1 MSGPVLVLNT
11 TTKRET
17 GRKAQLGNISAAKT
31 VADVVR
37 TSLGPKAMLKMIL
50 SMSGSIVLTSDGN
63 AILRELDVTH
73 PSAKAMI
80 DLSRAQDEEVGD
92 GTTSVIILA
101 GEILAVAE
109 PWLLKGLHPRVIIA
123 GFTRALND
131 ALAHL
136 KANAVTVDLNNRAD
150 LLQTVRNCLGTKL
163 LSSFFPPSMS
173 ELALDAALLVA
184 QDADG
189 RKDVDIKRYVRIEK
203 IPGGRIEDCTII
215 PGVVLNKDVV
225 HAKMSRYI
233 EKPRIIILD
242 CNLEYKKGDNQTAI
256 DVTKGEQ
263 WEQILQQEEDY
274 IKNLVEHIAK
284 LKPNLVCTEKG
295 ISDLAQHY
303 FVKHGITALRRL
315 KKTDNDRLARA
326 SGATVVN
333 QPELLK
339 ESDVGTRALLFEVK
353 KIGDEYY
360 SFITC
365 DKPKACTI
373 LLRGTAKDTL
383 NEIERNL
390 HDALAVAKN
399 IITEP
404 LLLPGGGASE
414 MSVAAKLLEK
424 SKSIPGVAQYP
435 YAALAIALEV
445 IPRTLIQNCGTNVV
459 RTLTELRAKHASG
472 KGAFYGVNGNTGKI
486 IDMREINLLESY
498 SVKVQTLKTAVEAA
512 CMLLR
517 VDQIVSGLSQKGQG
531 GGPAGPHEGNDDQPP
546 PGMMGMGGME

>member
-1 MSGPVLVLNT
+1 MACVRSFDKTVVV
-11 TTKRET
+11 E
-17 GRKAQLGNISAAKT
+17 KT
-31 VADVVR
+31 VADVIR

-50 SMSGSIVLTSDGN
+50 SMSGSIVLTNDGN

-101 GEILAVAE
+101 GEILAMAE
-109 PWLLKGLHPRVIIA
+109 PWIVKGVHPRVIIA
-123 GFTRALND
+123 GFTKALND
-131 ALAHL
+131 ALAYM
-136 KANAVTVDLNNRAD
+136 KAIAVPVDLKNRAE
-150 LLQTVRNCLGTKL
+150 LLQTVRSCMGTKFIT
-163 LSSFFPPSMS
+163 SFFPPFMS
-173 ELALDAALLVA
+173 ELALDAALTVA
-184 QDADG
+184 QDVDG
-189 RKDVDIKRYVRIEK
+189 GQRKDVDIKRYVRIEK
-203 IPGGRIEDCTII
+203 IAGGRIEDCCII

-233 EKPRIIILD
+233 EKPRIVILD
-242 CNLEYKKGDNQTAI
+242 CNLEYKKGDNQTSI
-256 DVTKGEQ
+256 DVSKAEQ
-263 WEQILQQEEDY
+263 WEQVLQQEEDY
-274 IKNLVEHIAK
+274 IKNLVECIAK
-284 LKPNLVCTEKG
+284 VKPHLVCTEKG

-339 ESDVGTRALLFEVK
+339 ESDVGTRANLFEVK

-399 IITEP
+399 IIVEP
-404 LLLPGGGASE
+404 LLLPGGGAAE
-414 MSVAAKLLEK
+414 MAVATKLMET

-435 YAALAIALEV
+435 YAALALALEV
-445 IPRTLIQNCGTNVV
+445 IPRTLIQNCGANVV
-459 RTLTELRAKHASG
+459 RTLTQLRAKHAQG
-472 KGAFYGVNGNTGKI
+472 KNTNVGVNGETGEI
-486 IDMREINLLESY
+486 IDMRDIHLLESY
-498 SVKVQTLKTAVEAA
+498 SVKIQTLKTAVEAA

-531 GGPAGPHEGNDDQPP
+531 GPAGPHEPSGDEAPAGM
-546 PGMMGMGGME
+546 PGMME